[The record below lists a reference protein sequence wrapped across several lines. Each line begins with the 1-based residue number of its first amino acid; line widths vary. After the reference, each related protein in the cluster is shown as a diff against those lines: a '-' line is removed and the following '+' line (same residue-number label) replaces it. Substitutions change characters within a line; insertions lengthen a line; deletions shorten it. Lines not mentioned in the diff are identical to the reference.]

1 MSLRLLVVDDSAVMR
16 RTIQRAIDVSSLPVK
31 SCLTAEHGNAALS
44 VLRAH
49 EIDLML
55 VDLNMPEMR
64 GDDLVRELQN
74 DPGQKQIPF
83 IVISADTTASRIQEM
98 LDLGA
103 AAYIPKPFAPSTL
116 QSELTKVLEQMH
128 AHS

>member
-31 SCLTAEHGNAALS
+31 SCLTAEHGKAALS
-44 VLRAH
+44 LLRAH

-74 DPGQKQIPF
+74 DPAQKPIPF

-128 AHS
+128 AHA